1 MTRGD
6 HRGQNPTKI
15 DGMSTPLDSP
25 DQGGTALLDRELQE
39 LIEEQT
45 QDPGDHERFSHYV
58 QKDKIMESAITGKP
72 VRALCGKKWTPG
84 RDPEKFPVC
93 PTCKEIYESLKK

>member
-25 DQGGTALLDRELQE
+25 DQGGTAVLDRELEE

-93 PTCKEIYESLKK
+93 PTCKEIYESLMK